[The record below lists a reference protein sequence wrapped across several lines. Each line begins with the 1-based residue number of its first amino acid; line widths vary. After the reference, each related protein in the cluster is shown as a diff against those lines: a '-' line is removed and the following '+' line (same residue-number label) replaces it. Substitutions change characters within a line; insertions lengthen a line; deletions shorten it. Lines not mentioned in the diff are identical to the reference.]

1 MVVAEAVSKT
11 YVLGSVT
18 VPALAEVDLEVAAGE
33 MVCIMGRSG
42 SGKSTLLRQLGLID
56 RPSEGRILIDG
67 DDVDALSERRR
78 SALRLAKLGYVFQE
92 YALIPELTAQEN
104 VYLPAM
110 MRGLSR
116 RDRRAKAAGLL
127 ERVGLGDRLR
137 HRPRELSGG
146 EQQRVAIAR
155 SLVNDPA
162 VLYADEPTANLDTA
176 SGLTVMQTL
185 TDLNRDLGVTV
196 LYVTHDPT
204 ESSFATRLVHL
215 QDGRVADE
223 LDGAPTTGTTSA
235 VDVVGDGDHLAS
247 GGADG
252 SVAGGVR

>member
-1 MVVAEAVSKT
+1 MVVAETVSKT

-18 VPALAEVDLEVAAGE
+18 VPALSDVNLEVSAGE

-56 RPSEGRILIDG
+56 RPSDGRILIDG
-67 DDVDALSERRR
+67 DDVSALSERRR

-92 YALIPELTAQEN
+92 YALIPELTALEN

-110 MRGLSR
+110 MRGLTR
-116 RDRRAKAAGLL
+116 RQCQTTAAGLL

-162 VLYADEPTANLDTA
+162 VLYADEPTANLDSS

-215 QDGRVADE
+215 QDGRLVDE
-223 LDGAPTTGTTSA
+223 PDEGPTTVATRA
-235 VDVVGDGDHLAS
+235 VDAFGDRDHHAS

-252 SVAGGVR
+252 SVAGGDR